1 MPELLL
7 PFKIPDR
14 TSQKNGE
21 KCNILSLLSKQA
33 LAVVE
38 KNPHL
43 LEYLEWIPIENYGMP
58 KFYEK
63 LDRSVGSTTNPNLIY
78 PVKDG
83 VFTHILYDNG
93 DGRNNYIPIEPI
105 LATNIDPL
113 MLEVE
118 KRLLDMAERLG
129 DFEIKTMEEKREA
142 FLKCI
147 SEICVIKGSGNGGNG
162 NGSRGNGNGNGLKK
176 NGNGNGR
183 TGIGL
188 LDRMTSANK
197 IKPLEVTARQLE
209 EIKYLICRD
218 KVGLGVLDPIVYDK
232 YVEDISCSG
241 MGVIFLEHK
250 IFKSLKTVVN
260 FPTAEDLDQFVMR
273 LAERIKKPVSV
284 HSPIVDATLPD
295 GSRINIVYGTDVSK
309 RGSNFTIRKFSE
321 VPLSVLEII
330 DMGTFDYKMAAYLSL
345 TIGEG
350 MNVFVCGETASGKTT
365 TLNAVTTFIHP
376 NAKIVSI
383 EDTPEL
389 QVPHQNWI
397 REVVS
402 STKEG
407 DAGVGMFD
415 LLKAALRQRPNEII
429 VGEIRGAEGAIAFQA
444 MQTGHSV
451 MATFHAASVERLIQ
465 RLTGSPIN
473 VPKTYMDN
481 LNICII
487 QQAVKLPNGKAG
499 RRMTSINE
507 IVGYDPVSQSF
518 SFVEVFRWDPVTD
531 VFLFTG
537 DGNSYLL
544 ENKIAPKLGIPPH
557 KKRRIYADVERR
569 AKILEKLNQQ
579 GVKNFY
585 ELLKVLAKAQRE
597 GLF

>member
-7 PFKIPDR
+7 PFPVPDAKIKKAD
-14 TSQKNGE
+14 S
-21 KCNILSLLSKQA
+21 CNILSLLSKDAQQ
-33 LAVVE
+33 VVQ

-43 LEYLEWIPIENYGMP
+43 LEYLEMVPIDNYGMP
-58 KFYEK
+58 KYCDK
-63 LDRSVGSTTNPNLIY
+63 LERNAGANSSPNVIY

-83 VFTHILYDNG
+83 VFTHILYDHSE
-93 DGRNNYIPIEPI
+93 GRNTYIPIEPS
-105 LATNIDPL
+105 LTHNIDL
-113 MLEVE
+113 LLLEVE
-118 KRLLDMAERLG
+118 KRLLDMSDRLG
-129 DFEIKTMEEKREA
+129 GYAIKTMAEKKMA

-147 SEICVIKGSGNGGNG
+147 DEICVIKGQSPVDSR
-162 NGSRGNGNGNGLKK
+162 NGSRN
-176 NGNGNGR
+176 NGNGR
-183 TGIGL
+183 SRGALGL
-188 LDRMTSANK
+188 LDRISVNTK
-197 IKPLEVTARQLE
+197 LRTLEVTPRQLA
-209 EIKYLICRD
+209 EIKYLIVRD
-218 KVGLGVLDPIVYDK
+218 KVGLGVLDPIVYDT
-232 YVEDISCSG
+232 YVEDVSCSG
-241 MGVIFLEHK
+241 MGVIFIEHK
-250 IFKSLKTVVN
+250 IFKSLKSVVN

-321 VPLSVLEII
+321 VPLSILEII
-330 DMGTFDYKMAAYLSL
+330 QMGTCDYKMAAYLSL

-350 MNVFVCGETASGKTT
+350 MNLFVCGETASGKTT
-365 TLNAVTTFIHP
+365 TLNAITTFIHP

-389 QVPHQNWI
+389 QVPHSNWI

-402 STKEG
+402 TTKEG
-407 DAGVGMFD
+407 ESGVGMFD

-465 RLTGSPIN
+465 RLTGAPIN
-473 VPKTYMDN
+473 VPKSYMDN
-481 LNICII
+481 LNICLI
-487 QQAVKLPNGKAG
+487 QQAVKLPNGKTG

-507 IVGYDPVSQSF
+507 LVGYDPVAQSF
-518 SFVEVFRWDPVTD
+518 SFVEIFRWDPVSD
-531 VFLFTG
+531 AFLFTG

-544 ENKIAPKLGIPPH
+544 EHKIAPKLGIPPH
-557 KKRRIYADVERR
+557 KKRRIYAEVERR
-569 AKILEKLNQQ
+569 GKILEKLSQQ
-579 GVKNFY
+579 GVMNFY
-585 ELLKVLAKAQRE
+585 DLLKVLAKAQRE